1 MWGRGR
7 GWGRDGRREER
18 GGGTI
23 TNLSA
28 KCICNHTFIKLLNL
42 GTCPRNLELYIVSS
56 TKLRIKFPARPL

>member
-1 MWGRGR
+1 MGAGRGR

-28 KCICNHTFIKLLNL
+28 NYTFIKLLNL